1 MEIDYR
7 ASDEVRDVIAS
18 LGRTEDVRFSPNNRR
33 LAIAAFRQNAVAV
46 FDIEIGSA
54 GGKPQVTLSRVT
66 RCTSPF
72 LNYPHGLDFID
83 DDTIA
88 IVSRGGDV
96 PILKLPASNVADP
109 ICEMLPV
116 QILRADEIPSLIS
129 PGSVAVLRPSQ
140 APHELLICNSGGNT
154 VTKHVL
160 SGGQDGAAA
169 GCSILLRKWL
179 GIPDGVCISS
189 DQRWIAISNHDA
201 HNVML
206 YRNEPF
212 LHEGSDPDGILRS
225 VTYPHGVRFTADGRH
240 ILLADAGAPYI
251 HVYASKDGNW
261 QGLHNPLASI
271 RVMAQSTYQ
280 AGRHNPKEGG
290 PKGID
295 LDKSMSVLATT
306 CECQPLAFFDLPE
319 ILQRAS
325 EGSRVLEL
333 SYELH
338 LVDET
343 IQAQAKVMAAER
355 RAAGETARAKA
366 AAHRAAYETA
376 RAEKFKAKAAKAKR
390 KAAKGVVRRIAA
402 PLGRLYSAW
411 KRPN

>member
-7 ASDEVRDVIAS
+7 ASDEVRNVIAS

-66 RCTSPF
+66 RCTSPC

-88 IVSRGGDV
+88 VVSRGGDV
-96 PILKLPASNVADP
+96 PILKLPAAADIAGP
-109 ICEMLPV
+109 VCELSPV
-116 QILRADEIPSLIS
+116 QILRAAQIPSLVY
-129 PGSVAVLRPSQ
+129 PGSVAVLRPSRLR
-140 APHELLICNSGGNT
+140 PELLICNSGGNT

-160 SGGQDGAAA
+160 DDGASDAA
-169 GCSILLRKWL
+169 ASCSVLLQKWL
-179 GIPDGVCISS
+179 GTPDGVSVSS

-206 YRNEPF
+206 YRNEPS
-212 LHEGSDPDGILRS
+212 LNETSDPDGILRS

-240 ILLADAGAPYI
+240 IVLADAGAPYV
-251 HVYASKDGNW
+251 HVYANTGEGW
-261 QGLHNPLASI
+261 HGLRNPVGSI
-271 RVMAQSTYQ
+271 RVMDQAVYE
-280 AGRHNPKEGG
+280 AGRRNPKEGG
-290 PKGID
+290 PKGLD
-295 LDKSMSVLATT
+295 LDKSETVMVTT
-306 CECQPLAFFDLPE
+306 CEEQPLAFFDLPA
-319 ILQRAS
+319 ILDSAAGRP
-325 EGSRVLEL
+325 RVLEL
-333 SYELH
+333 RYELH
-338 LVDET
+338 LIEES
-343 IQAQAKVMAAER
+343 IARQAAVVAANESAAAAKARAARQAR
-355 RAAGETARAKA
+355 RAA
-366 AAHRAAYETA
+366 
-376 RAEKFKAKAAKAKR
+376 KFKAKAAKAKAER
-390 KAAKGVVRRIAA
+390 KVAKGAVRRIAA